1 VVEAVVV
8 MAEVAVAVV
17 VTREVA
23 LGSEVVLLSVVAVVL
38 GATVVL
44 EERALPLRPEV
55 ARDP

>member
-1 VVEAVVV
+1 

-23 LGSEVVLLSVVAVVL
+23 LVSEVVLLSVVAVVL
-38 GATVVL
+38 GAAVVL